1 MKKLLTTLA
10 LTTLALTTLPLG
22 SANAAVLV
30 GWETSGLSGYGPSP
44 FIPTTLAP
52 DTNSSGLIRG
62 SGVTTTPTAAGSAW
76 GANGWT
82 TANNDAADALFGQ
95 KFITFS
101 LSATPGNALSLT
113 QIDPYNVRR
122 SGTGPTTGQWQ
133 YQVGA
138 GSFVD
143 LGSPITWGGTTTAT
157 GNPQSAIDLSAI
169 TALQDVTDTITF
181 RLLNWG
187 ATGTAGTWYFN
198 NFQSGD
204 DFSIQGTVTPLNVIP
219 EPSKAL
225 LILIGLST
233 LIARRRRQPIA

>member
-1 MKKLLTTLA
+1 MKKLLATLA
-10 LTTLALTTLPLG
+10 LTTLALG

-30 GWETSGLSGYGPSP
+30 GWDTNGLPGGSNNFGPSP
-44 FIPTTLAP
+44 FTATTLLT
-52 DTNSSGLIRG
+52 DVNSSGLIRG
-62 SGVTTTPTAAGSAW
+62 SGVSTSGTGALNAW
-76 GANGWT
+76 GGSGWMT
-82 TANNDAADALFGQ
+82 TSNDAADALFGQ

-113 QIDPYNVRR
+113 QIDPYNIRR

-143 LGSPITWGGTTTAT
+143 LGAPITWGGTTTAT
-157 GNPQSAIDLSAI
+157 GNLQSAIDLSTIA
-169 TALQDVTDTITF
+169 ALQDVTDTITF

-187 ATGTAGTWYFN
+187 ATNVGGTWYIN
-198 NFQSGD
+198 NFQAGD
-204 DFSIQGTVTPLNVIP
+204 DFLIQGTVTPLNVIP
-219 EPSKAL
+219 EPSKAI

-233 LIARRRRQPIA
+233 LAARRRRQPIA